1 MLTAGFGLFL
11 LSAVGISLSGVMA
24 PGPLTA
30 ATITKGYNDKYAGT
44 FIALGHAIIE
54 IPLMA
59 LIYFGFAHFLASPEV
74 KKIIGIIGGLLLIFM
89 GAMLFRTMN
98 KAIGEAGGDLPS
110 NAFTT
115 GIILTGANPY
125 FLLWWATIGIALI
138 YSAAE
143 FGIWGL
149 IIFVIV
155 HWLCDLFWEQLV
167 SFTVF
172 KTRHLWTPKVQ
183 KVVFGI
189 CALVLIGFGIWFC
202 VSVFS

>member
-11 LSAVGISLSGVMA
+11 LSAIGISLSGVIA

-54 IPLMA
+54 LPLMA
-59 LIYFGFAHFLASPEV
+59 LIYFGFSQFLASPEV
-74 KKIIGIIGGLLLIFM
+74 KKIIGVIGGLLLVFM
-89 GAMLFRTMN
+89 GVMLFRTMN
-98 KAIGEAGGDLPS
+98 KSIGEAGGDLPS
-110 NAFTT
+110 NSFTT

-138 YSAAE
+138 YGAAE
-143 FGIWGL
+143 FGIYGL
-149 IIFVIV
+149 IIFAIV

-202 VSVFS
+202 ISVFS